1 MVGWLL
7 GEEGAKTI
15 GAEND
20 QIHVDVVRAI
30 GALRCGV
37 ESLNNWCLRP

>member
-20 QIHVDVVRAI
+20 PMHVDIVRAV
-30 GALRCGV
+30 GALSAAPRV
-37 ESLNNWCLRP
+37 